1 MPSSAAT
8 STASEVASFV
18 TDVHGSGS
26 FRSPRVA
33 TTPPERT
40 TPAAAR
46 PTGQASI
53 ARRASTGGDT
63 RGVERRLIP
72 GHSPLEPVVGYSRA
86 VVAGG
91 HVYVAGTAPIPREGD
106 PPAGA
111 YEQARLCLE
120 IVGTALAEAGA
131 AFRDVVRTR
140 VYLTE
145 AADWEDV
152 GRAHGEVFGEIR
164 PASAMLVVKEL
175 LDPRWRVEIEADAVL
190 TS

>member
-1 MPSSAAT
+1 
-8 STASEVASFV
+8 
-18 TDVHGSGS
+18 
-26 FRSPRVA
+26 
-33 TTPPERT
+33 
-40 TPAAAR
+40 
-46 PTGQASI
+46 
-53 ARRASTGGDT
+53 
-63 RGVERRLIP
+63 VERRLIP

-111 YEQARLCLE
+111 YEQACLCLE

>member
-1 MPSSAAT
+1 M
-8 STASEVASFV
+8 
-18 TDVHGSGS
+18 
-26 FRSPRVA
+26 
-33 TTPPERT
+33 
-40 TPAAAR
+40 
-46 PTGQASI
+46 
-53 ARRASTGGDT
+53 
-63 RGVERRLIP
+63 ERRLIP

-86 VVAGG
+86 VVVGG
-91 HVYVAGTAPIPREGD
+91 LVYVAGTAPIPREGD